1 MEFSFII
8 GGVDYTD
15 NTELT
20 KQTKMALDEGLDL
33 GSIRVM
39 YIDREEGFEPFT
51 LVELSI
57 KDDIEKNYKF
67 YISSDTTEKILST
80 GKTNHTLVLIEE
92 AKAIERL
99 LVSKTTTNPLT
110 KDIGEMQAPAPY
122 NYDGIIFAGTE
133 TNYINVP
140 SNYVTPIKSGNT
152 FVLSPMRDFYE
163 PLMGEG
169 IEFGTRLKSD
179 FKIDNKMEVI
189 SPNGQVIFSDKGD
202 WSGTKSIY
210 IKDAGQYSIKYTW
223 KVKKT
228 AYISS
233 PKIDCTLVFLIS
245 FVPEYTQAV
254 DKTITMV
261 VESLLNTC
269 ETIRKGDIPLITFN
283 QEQAE
288 QYRNTLCP
296 EMSFPKQ
303 TLWEA
308 LRQVGGVIHSIP
320 RIKDNVLYFD
330 SYDSAKY
337 SDIKDKDCISETGIF
352 DIEQYCSTIESSV
365 DNLIAMDNSSQGA
378 IEDYGGLFKTIRTEE
393 NTYKITESNCYIETS
408 LPIGK
413 ILKVEVGYLSDGTYV
428 GDITP
433 YIFERAEYEA
443 LSSYDETYPTSKA
456 FAIYYKLGEKHI
468 GGLSFKVDNA
478 VSEVFEAMAIKNIIE
493 HKLGKSSGWFDN
505 LFSTFKVFDLQ
516 FRVTY
521 QPYYSATLRQVKPNL
536 KDLKFKSVLS
546 YTQGANSIST
556 TAYGEHLKG
565 VVSRLGTP
573 EKRKTY
579 ILKHLSEVPNAGD
592 KYDKDYRI
600 SEVNC
605 EYHKDYI
612 LCDIGLSKK
621 FNRWNNYVGVDNELR
636 MYEVSNTQVS
646 ERPVIW
652 EDYAVIQ
659 RTSQNEFNVIT
670 KNKIEFDDDIV
681 YGYYIGGEYIYGYT
695 NYLYLKDEDEWTK
708 FRVSASYVA
717 MGRDYKGDPLLVTLP
732 ETETRFG
739 NIIYYNEE
747 GQRVKSDEINCDFGA
762 NYGNLYTYAGITH
775 ANDRFYAVTGRGG
788 GDEFSVY
795 NRVFVGRRD
804 AANAGIVHW
813 EEDANHLSETSKF
826 DWLIATIEKGEEQ
839 ILVAYNKYY
848 AKAKYYKY
856 GETTDNVGMLWVEQ
870 DVPALNIDEYEGYP
884 YNQLHTIATFNVDL
898 PIGTRNAVFIY
909 SRAEVVRGYYNLD
922 TDDYGSMVW
931 EKFQFPTGLINSFGY
946 QDGFYIASDSRGKI
960 YCSLDMITWLE
971 TEIAEKGVSINK
983 FVAGEEL
990 MLINGTNNVYELDVI
1005 NNETF
1010 LTKNGIYAIAN
1021 GIMGVYST
1029 KTPVLLANAKT
1040 FDRQEFLLADCWFS
1054 TIVSGIGN
1062 TMQIQF
1068 EYNDNYSAGSTAQT
1082 DLAGASREFKTQTY
1096 VPYGDLYGEA
1106 QYLEVSFF
1114 NDNPFEMQNNYSTY
1128 LEVGDNLPL
1137 IDLEQSGEVPA
1148 VLSTKSDLPQSNDN
1162 PINLYKD
1169 SREKIKFS
1177 YNLHFVTNDDDII
1190 IGSGLAQLNAL
1201 AMGYPNNEINVGGAK
1216 VYILP
1221 REIKDF
1227 EKEVDLTGAT
1237 LQENFINVSAD
1248 LNFGKIRLN
1257 KRSNNAMLADGK
1269 AWVIIMTNPFNTEE
1283 HVLLFGKNVEFKAGD
1298 LAEDVWADYEI
1309 AFTHKVEK
1317 FL

>member
-1 MEFSFII
+1 MKFSFII
-8 GGVDYTD
+8 GEVDYTE

-39 YIDREEGFEPFT
+39 YIDREEAFEPFT

-57 KDDIEKNYKF
+57 IDDIEKNYKF

-92 AKAIERL
+92 AKSIERL
-99 LVSKTTTNPLT
+99 LITKTTTNPLT
-110 KDIGEMQAPAPY
+110 KDFNEIQSLAQY
-122 NYDGIIFAGTE
+122 KYDGVVFKGETPISGT
-133 TNYINVP
+133 P
-140 SNYVTPIKSGNT
+140 SSYMTPIKSNT
-152 FVLSPMRDFYE
+152 TLLLAPLREFYTRGVNSINARDNR
-163 PLMGEG
+163 
-169 IEFGTRLKSD
+169 I
-179 FKIDNKMEVI
+179 EVI
-189 SPNGQVIFSDKGD
+189 SPTEQLIYSGKGD
-202 WSGTKSIY
+202 WDGSKSIE
-210 IKDAGQYSIKYTW
+210 ITKAGQYAIKYTW
-223 KVKKT
+223 T
-228 AYISS
+228 YMRSQGYG
-233 PKIDCTLVFLIS
+233 IDCETIFLINC
-245 FVPEYTQAV
+245 VPEYTQAV

-269 ETIRKGDIPLITFN
+269 ETIRKGDTPLITFN
-283 QEQAE
+283 KEQAE
-288 QYRNTLCP
+288 GYKNTLCP
-296 EMSFPKQ
+296 EMSFSKQ

-308 LRQVGGVIHSIP
+308 LRQVGGVIHSMP
-320 RIKDNVLYFD
+320 RIKNNVLYFD
-330 SYDSAKY
+330 SYDSVSY
-337 SDIKDKDCISETGIF
+337 SDIKDKNCISETGIF

-378 IEDYGGLFKTIRTEE
+378 IQDYGGLFKTIRTEE
-393 NTYKITESNCYIETS
+393 NTYKITEDNCYIETS

-433 YIFERAEYEA
+433 YIFEKSEYEA

-456 FAIYYKLGEKHI
+456 FAIYYKLGQNNI
-468 GGLSFKVDNA
+468 GGLNFKVEDA
-478 VSEVFEAMAIKNIIE
+478 VSPIFRGMAIKNIIE
-493 HKLGKSSGWFDN
+493 HKLGQSSGWFDN

-659 RTSQNEFNVIT
+659 RTSENNFNVIT
-670 KNKIEFDDDIV
+670 RDKIEFDSNIL
-681 YGYYIGGEYIYGYT
+681 YGYYTGGEYIFG
-695 NYLYLKDEDEWTK
+695 NNSDIYLKTEDTWQE
-708 FRVSASYVA
+708 FDGSASYVA
-717 MGRDYKGDPLLVTLP
+717 MGRDYLGEPLLVTLP
-732 ETETRFG
+732 STEERYGT
-739 NIIYYNEE
+739 IIYYNDE
-747 GQRVKSDEINCDFGA
+747 GIREKAVEDGTKCDFGA
-762 NYGNLYTYAGITH
+762 MYSFSGLVFAG
-775 ANDRFYAVTGRGG
+775 DWFYAVTGRGNQ
-788 GDEFSVY
+788 DTY
-795 NRVFVGRRD
+795 NTYNDVFVGRRD
-804 AANAGIVHW
+804 ANSKDRVIW
-813 EEDANHLSETSKF
+813 YKDSNPLSETSKI
-826 DWLIATIEKGEEQ
+826 DWKIAIINKGEYP
-839 ILVAYNKYY
+839 IVVAYNKYY
-848 AKAKYYKY
+848 AKAKYHSTLQPDI
-856 GETTDNVGMLWVEQ
+856 ETGVEWFTQ
-870 DVPALNIDEYEGYP
+870 DVPALSIGEYEGYP
-884 YNQLHTIATFNVDL
+884 YGLEDKITTANVKLD
-898 PIGTRNAVFIY
+898 IGERDCVFVY
-909 SRAEVVRGYYNLD
+909 NSKEVVRGYYEDETGGINN
-922 TDDYGSMVW
+922 MVW
-931 EKFQFPTGLINSFGY
+931 EKFTLPSNSVDSFGY
-946 QDGFYIASDSRGKI
+946 QDGFYIVSDSNGKI
-960 YCSLDMITWLE
+960 YGSLDLIKWVE
-971 TEIAEKGVSINK
+971 TEIKNQGRRNNFVVGKELIFINNSK
-983 FVAGEEL
+983 S
-990 MLINGTNNVYELDVI
+990 VYEIDVV

-1010 LTKNGIYAIAN
+1010 LTKQGIKAMAN

-1029 KTPVLLANAKT
+1029 PTPVLLANAKT

-1054 TIVSGIGN
+1054 TIVSGVGN

-1082 DLAGASREFKTQTY
+1082 DLAGTTRDFKTQTY

-1106 QYLEVSFF
+1106 KYLEVSFY
-1114 NDNPFEMQNNYSTY
+1114 NDNPFEMENNYSTY
-1128 LEVGDNLPL
+1128 LAVGDNLPL
-1137 IDLEQSGEVPA
+1137 IDLEQSGEVPS
-1148 VLSTKSDLPQSNDN
+1148 VLSSKSDLPQSNIN
-1162 PINLYKD
+1162 PINLDKD

-1177 YNLHFVTNDDDII
+1177 YNLHFVANDDDIVV
-1190 IGSGLAQLNAL
+1190 GSGLAQLNAL
-1201 AMGYPNNEINVGGAK
+1201 AIGYPNNQINVGGAML
-1216 VYILP
+1216 YILP
-1221 REIKDF
+1221 REIADF
-1227 EKEVDLTGAT
+1227 EKEVDLAGAI
-1237 LQENFINVSAD
+1237 LQEEIINIDVD
-1248 LNFGKIRLN
+1248 YNFGKIRLLQN
-1257 KRSNNAMLADGK
+1257 QNDTMLSDGK
-1269 AWVIIMTNPFNTEE
+1269 AWVIVMTNPFNTDEK
-1283 HVLLFGKNVEFKAGD
+1283 VLLFGKNTEFKAGD
-1298 LAEDVWADYEI
+1298 LAKDVWADYEI
-1309 AFTHKVEK
+1309 AFTHNIGE